1 MGFCGFT
8 TNNHFLQKGFTMKKA
23 ISTINIPTLNI
34 HVGDTIA
41 IARTTLELDS
51 ILMSHS
57 GMTFYN
63 ACEYKDMP
71 EMSSELY
78 DAIRDAFNAGLELDY
93 ANINFSKFMQIFSA
107 QTIGDVNRVMSGLR
121 ASL

>member
-1 MGFCGFT
+1 
-8 TNNHFLQKGFTMKKA
+8 MKKA
-23 ISTINIPTLNI
+23 ISTINVPALNI
-34 HVGDTIA
+34 HIGDTIA
-41 IARTTLELDS
+41 IAHTTLGLDS
-51 ILMSHS
+51 VLMAHS

-63 ACEYKDMP
+63 ACEYEDIP
-71 EMSSELY
+71 EMGSEVY
-78 DAIRDAFNAGLELDY
+78 DAIRDAFNAGLELNY

>member
-1 MGFCGFT
+1 
-8 TNNHFLQKGFTMKKA
+8 MKKA
-23 ISTINIPTLNI
+23 VSTINVPVLGI
-34 HVGDTIA
+34 HIGDTIA
-41 IARTTLELDS
+41 IAHTTFGLDS
-51 ILMSHS
+51 VLMSHS

-71 EMSSELY
+71 EIDSDLY
-78 DAIRDAFNAGLELDY
+78 DAIRDAFSAGLELGY
-93 ANINFSKFMQIFSA
+93 AIANFSKFMQIFSA

>member
-1 MGFCGFT
+1 
-8 TNNHFLQKGFTMKKA
+8 MKKA
-23 ISTINIPTLNI
+23 ISTINVPVLGI

-41 IARTTLELDS
+41 IAYTTFGLDTV
-51 ILMSHS
+51 LMSHS

-63 ACEYKDMP
+63 ACEYEDMP
-71 EMSSELY
+71 EIDSEVY
-78 DAIRDAFNAGLELDY
+78 DAIRDAFDAGLELNY

>member
-1 MGFCGFT
+1 
-8 TNNHFLQKGFTMKKA
+8 MKKA
-23 ISTINIPTLNI
+23 ISTINVPVLGI

-41 IARTTLELDS
+41 IAHTTFGLDS
-51 ILMSHS
+51 VLMSHS

-63 ACEYKDMP
+63 GCEYEDMP
-71 EMSSELY
+71 EMDSEVY

-107 QTIGDVNRVMSGLR
+107 QTIGDVNRVMSALR

>member
-1 MGFCGFT
+1 
-8 TNNHFLQKGFTMKKA
+8 MKKA
-23 ISTINIPTLNI
+23 VSTINVPVLGI

-41 IARTTLELDS
+41 IAHTTFGLDS
-51 ILMSHS
+51 VLMSHS

-71 EMSSELY
+71 EMGSEVY
-78 DAIRDAFNAGLELDY
+78 DAIRDAFDAGLELNY
-93 ANINFSKFMQIFSA
+93 VNINFSKFMQIFSA
-107 QTIGDVNRVMSGLR
+107 QTVGDVNRVMSGLR